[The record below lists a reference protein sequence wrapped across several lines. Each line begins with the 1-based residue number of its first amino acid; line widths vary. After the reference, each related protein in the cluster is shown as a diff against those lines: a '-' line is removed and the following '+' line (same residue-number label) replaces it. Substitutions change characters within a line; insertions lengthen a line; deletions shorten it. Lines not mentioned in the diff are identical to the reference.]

1 MNKSKLFLFLL
12 FWVHFGQAVATQPHT
27 SQVNVYSFRKYELIQ
42 PVLQAFEKETG
53 ITVNLVNGKSAQL
66 LERLKSDGAD
76 SKADVLLTSDLIQL
90 HDYKTLLRPIDKI
103 TNWQAV
109 NHELKDD
116 DKRWISVSIRTRA
129 LFRKKGVSTPLPEHF
144 SDLDKALYQ
153 GKFCIRQW
161 SHSYNLT
168 LASSLYASSNSN
180 DSSWLNHANTLLAK
194 RPVGG
199 DRDQLRALAQGQC
212 EFALANHYYWSMM
225 QHSENKRDKALAE
238 QLEIHFLKM
247 HSGKTPISTTTVAI
261 AKHSPN
267 AHNAELFIDFL
278 LKPSTQSM
286 YANLLHEYPVI
297 QSSQTA
303 PAPFVPATKQ
313 VKLGLQ
319 QVSRAQQVINS
330 LSKDHL

>member
-12 FWVHFGQAVATQPHT
+12 FWVHFSQAADQQRP
-27 SQVNVYSFRKYELIQ
+27 SSEVNVYSFRKYELIQ

-66 LERLKSDGAD
+66 LERLKNDGAN

-90 HDYKTLLRPIDKI
+90 HDYKALLRPIDKI
-103 TNWQAV
+103 QNWQEV
-109 NHELKDD
+109 DLELKDD

-129 LFRKKGVSTPLPEHF
+129 LFRKKGTFTPLPEYF
-144 SDLDKALYQ
+144 SDLHKALYH

-168 LASSLYASSNSN
+168 LASSLYASSDSEDFLWIDKANS
-180 DSSWLNHANTLLAK
+180 LLAK

-199 DRDQLRALAQGQC
+199 DRDQLRSLAQGQC

-238 QLEIHFLKM
+238 QLEVHYLKM

-267 AHNAELFIDFL
+267 AQNALLFVEFL

-297 QSSQTA
+297 QHAQTVL
-303 PAPFVPATKQ
+303 PPFTPATQQ

-319 QVSRAQQVINS
+319 QVSRAQHVVNS